1 MNKVLTLIMIL
12 CAYQSNA
19 QYKYIQLNS
28 TFIRYSS
35 SVTPTEG
42 AINGKQYRMFLNANS
57 DTLAVVYENGLMDV
71 RTVTAV
77 KDTLASLSI
86 IEPSATLSSVRYL
99 FNGRYVQ

>member
-42 AINGKQYRMFLNANS
+42 AINGK
-57 DTLAVVYENGLMDV
+57 
-71 RTVTAV
+71 
-77 KDTLASLSI
+77 LS
-86 IEPSATLSSVRYL
+86 
-99 FNGRYVQ
+99 